1 MKVYEVSTDC
11 LVDFCMLRWHI
22 KAKSM
27 REAWCK
33 GWQIIRN
40 CNVADEGGMDVV
52 RITDYSKIKK
62 ITEVTA

>member
-11 LVDFCMLRWHI
+11 LVDSCMLRWRI
-22 KAKSM
+22 KARSM
-27 REAWCK
+27 REAWFK
-33 GWQIIRN
+33 GCQIVRH
-40 CNVADEGGMDVV
+40 CNVADEGGLDVV